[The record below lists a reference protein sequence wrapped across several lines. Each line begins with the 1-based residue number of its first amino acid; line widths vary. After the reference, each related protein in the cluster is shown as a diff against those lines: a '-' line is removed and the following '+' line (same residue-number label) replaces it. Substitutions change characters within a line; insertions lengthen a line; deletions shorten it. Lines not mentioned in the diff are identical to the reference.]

1 MPVTKS
7 EHTQAIA
14 HWKATT
20 INDHFFP
27 SSLLIEAIAAI
38 HGVYSRQN
46 TNNENAANGEIMV
59 VISAI
64 SFLRSAVY
72 LGLDV
77 GSNTFGIVLVGVVM
91 SIFQVAI
98 AYFESLI
105 LCCIASMTIN
115 TEYIAD
121 QMESI
126 DSKPNKQS
134 VDDYLKTIKPL

>member
-1 MPVTKS
+1 MFKNPGSKLET
-7 EHTQAIA
+7 IA
-14 HWKATT
+14 YVW
-20 INDHFFP
+20 FF
-27 SSLLIEAIAAI
+27 IRII
-38 HGVYSRQN
+38 IR
-46 TNNENAANGEIMV
+46 IMV

-72 LGLDV
+72 LGLGV

-105 LCCIASMTIN
+105 LCCIASVTMN

-121 QMESI
+121 QIESI

>member
-1 MPVTKS
+1 MFKNPGNKLET
-7 EHTQAIA
+7 IA
-14 HWKATT
+14 YVW
-20 INDHFFP
+20 FF
-27 SSLLIEAIAAI
+27 IRII
-38 HGVYSRQN
+38 IG
-46 TNNENAANGEIMV
+46 IMV
-59 VISAI
+59 VILAI

-72 LGLDV
+72 LGLDA
-77 GSNTFGIVLVGVVM
+77 GNNTFGIMLVCVVM

-105 LCCIASMTIN
+105 LCCIASVTMN

>member
-1 MPVTKS
+1 MFKNPGSKLET
-7 EHTQAIA
+7 IA
-14 HWKATT
+14 YAW
-20 INDHFFP
+20 FF
-27 SSLLIEAIAAI
+27 IRII
-38 HGVYSRQN
+38 IG
-46 TNNENAANGEIMV
+46 IMV
-59 VISAI
+59 VILAI

-72 LGLDV
+72 LGLDA
-77 GSNTFGIVLVGVVM
+77 GNNTFGIMLVGVAM

-121 QMESI
+121 QMERI
-126 DSKPNKQS
+126 DSKSNKKN

>member
-1 MPVTKS
+1 MFKNPGSKLET
-7 EHTQAIA
+7 IA
-14 HWKATT
+14 YAW
-20 INDHFFP
+20 FF
-27 SSLLIEAIAAI
+27 IRII
-38 HGVYSRQN
+38 IG
-46 TNNENAANGEIMV
+46 IMV
-59 VISAI
+59 VIFAI

-72 LGLDV
+72 RGLDA
-77 GSNTFGIVLVGVVM
+77 GNNTFGIMLVGVAM

-121 QMESI
+121 QMEGI

>member
-1 MPVTKS
+1 MFKNPGSKLET
-7 EHTQAIA
+7 IA
-14 HWKATT
+14 YVW
-20 INDHFFP
+20 FF
-27 SSLLIEAIAAI
+27 IRII
-38 HGVYSRQN
+38 IG
-46 TNNENAANGEIMV
+46 IMV

-91 SIFQVAI
+91 SIFQVSI

>member
-1 MPVTKS
+1 MFKNPGSKLET
-7 EHTQAIA
+7 IA
-14 HWKATT
+14 YAW
-20 INDHFFP
+20 FFIRIIIGVVLIMCIV
-27 SSLLIEAIAAI
+27 SLL
-38 HGVYSRQN
+38 R
-46 TNNENAANGEIMV
+46 NAMYYGLFN
-59 VISAI
+59 
-64 SFLRSAVY
+64 
-72 LGLDV
+72 LDV
-77 GSNTFGIVLVGVVM
+77 LGTILICVVL
-91 SIFQVAI
+91 SLLQIAI

>member
-1 MPVTKS
+1 MFNNPGNKLET
-7 EHTQAIA
+7 IA
-14 HWKATT
+14 YVW
-20 INDHFFP
+20 FF
-27 SSLLIEAIAAI
+27 IRII
-38 HGVYSRQN
+38 IG
-46 TNNENAANGEIMV
+46 IMV

-77 GSNTFGIVLVGVVM
+77 GSNTFGIVLVSVAL

-105 LCCIASMTIN
+105 LCCIASVTMN

-121 QMESI
+121 QMENI

>member
-1 MPVTKS
+1 MFKNPGNKLET
-7 EHTQAIA
+7 IA
-14 HWKATT
+14 YVW
-20 INDHFFP
+20 FF
-27 SSLLIEAIAAI
+27 IRII
-38 HGVYSRQN
+38 IG
-46 TNNENAANGEIMV
+46 IMV

-64 SFLRSAVY
+64 IFLRSAVY

-105 LCCIASMTIN
+105 LCCIASVTMN

-121 QMESI
+121 QMENI

>member
-1 MPVTKS
+1 MFKNPGNKLET
-7 EHTQAIA
+7 IA
-14 HWKATT
+14 YVW
-20 INDHFFP
+20 FF
-27 SSLLIEAIAAI
+27 IRII
-38 HGVYSRQN
+38 IG
-46 TNNENAANGEIMV
+46 IMV
-59 VISAI
+59 VILAI

-72 LGLDV
+72 LGLDA
-77 GSNTFGIVLVGVVM
+77 GNNTFSIMLVCVVM

>member
-1 MPVTKS
+1 
-7 EHTQAIA
+7 
-14 HWKATT
+14 
-20 INDHFFP
+20 
-27 SSLLIEAIAAI
+27 
-38 HGVYSRQN
+38 
-46 TNNENAANGEIMV
+46 MV

-105 LCCIASMTIN
+105 LCCIASVTMN

-121 QMESI
+121 QIESI
-126 DSKPNKQS
+126 DSKLNKQS
-134 VDDYLKTIKPL
+134 VDDYLKTIKSL

>member
-1 MPVTKS
+1 MFKNPGNKLET
-7 EHTQAIA
+7 IA
-14 HWKATT
+14 YVW
-20 INDHFFP
+20 FF
-27 SSLLIEAIAAI
+27 IRII
-38 HGVYSRQN
+38 IG
-46 TNNENAANGEIMV
+46 IMV

-64 SFLRSAVY
+64 SFLRGAVY

-105 LCCIASMTIN
+105 LCCIASVTMN

-121 QMESI
+121 QMENI

>member
-1 MPVTKS
+1 MFKNPDNKLET
-7 EHTQAIA
+7 IA
-14 HWKATT
+14 YVW
-20 INDHFFP
+20 FF
-27 SSLLIEAIAAI
+27 IRII
-38 HGVYSRQN
+38 IG
-46 TNNENAANGEIMV
+46 IMV

-105 LCCIASMTIN
+105 LCCIASVTMN

-121 QMESI
+121 QMENI

>member
-1 MPVTKS
+1 MFKNPGNKLET
-7 EHTQAIA
+7 IA
-14 HWKATT
+14 YVW
-20 INDHFFP
+20 FF
-27 SSLLIEAIAAI
+27 IRII
-38 HGVYSRQN
+38 IG
-46 TNNENAANGEIMV
+46 IML
-59 VISAI
+59 VISVI

-77 GSNTFGIVLVGVVM
+77 GSNTFGIVHVGVVM

-105 LCCIASMTIN
+105 LCCIASVTMN

-121 QMESI
+121 QMENV

>member
-1 MPVTKS
+1 MFKNPGSKLET
-7 EHTQAIA
+7 IA
-14 HWKATT
+14 YVW
-20 INDHFFP
+20 FF
-27 SSLLIEAIAAI
+27 IRII
-38 HGVYSRQN
+38 IG
-46 TNNENAANGEIMV
+46 IMV

-72 LGLDV
+72 LELDV

>member
-1 MPVTKS
+1 MFKNPGSKLET
-7 EHTQAIA
+7 IA
-14 HWKATT
+14 YVW
-20 INDHFFP
+20 FF
-27 SSLLIEAIAAI
+27 IRII
-38 HGVYSRQN
+38 IG
-46 TNNENAANGEIMV
+46 IMV

-121 QMESI
+121 QIESI

>member
-1 MPVTKS
+1 
-7 EHTQAIA
+7 
-14 HWKATT
+14 
-20 INDHFFP
+20 
-27 SSLLIEAIAAI
+27 
-38 HGVYSRQN
+38 
-46 TNNENAANGEIMV
+46 MV

-121 QMESI
+121 QMENN

>member
-1 MPVTKS
+1 MFKNPGSKLETV
-7 EHTQAIA
+7 AYA
-14 HWKATT
+14 W
-20 INDHFFP
+20 FFIRIIIGVVLIMYVV
-27 SSLLIEAIAAI
+27 SLL
-38 HGVYSRQN
+38 R
-46 TNNENAANGEIMV
+46 NAMCYGLFN
-59 VISAI
+59 
-64 SFLRSAVY
+64 
-72 LGLDV
+72 LDV
-77 GSNTFGIVLVGVVM
+77 LGTILICIVL
-91 SIFQVAI
+91 SLLQIAI

>member
-1 MPVTKS
+1 MFKNPGNKLET
-7 EHTQAIA
+7 IA
-14 HWKATT
+14 YVW
-20 INDHFFP
+20 FF
-27 SSLLIEAIAAI
+27 IRII
-38 HGVYSRQN
+38 IG
-46 TNNENAANGEIMV
+46 IML

-77 GSNTFGIVLVGVVM
+77 GNNTFGIVLVGVAV

-105 LCCIASMTIN
+105 LCCIASVTIN

-121 QMESI
+121 KMEE
-126 DSKPNKQS
+126 SKIPNRETREVIEEVQRMKADPTMGKTYTD
-134 VDDYLKTIKPL
+134 VDEMMKDLLKLKVK

>member
-1 MPVTKS
+1 MFKNPGSKLET
-7 EHTQAIA
+7 IA
-14 HWKATT
+14 YVW
-20 INDHFFP
+20 FF
-27 SSLLIEAIAAI
+27 IRII
-38 HGVYSRQN
+38 IG
-46 TNNENAANGEIMV
+46 IMV

-105 LCCIASMTIN
+105 LCCIASVTMN

-121 QMESI
+121 KMEESEI
-126 DSKPNKQS
+126 SNRETREAIKEVQRMKTDPTMGKTYTD
-134 VDDYLKTIKPL
+134 VDEMMKDLLKLKVK

>member
-1 MPVTKS
+1 MFKNPGNKLET
-7 EHTQAIA
+7 IA
-14 HWKATT
+14 YVW
-20 INDHFFP
+20 FF
-27 SSLLIEAIAAI
+27 IRII
-38 HGVYSRQN
+38 IG
-46 TNNENAANGEIMV
+46 IML

-64 SFLRSAVY
+64 NFLRSAVY

-105 LCCIASMTIN
+105 LCCIASVTMN

>member
-1 MPVTKS
+1 MFKNPGSKLET
-7 EHTQAIA
+7 IA
-14 HWKATT
+14 YAW
-20 INDHFFP
+20 FF
-27 SSLLIEAIAAI
+27 IRII
-38 HGVYSRQN
+38 IG
-46 TNNENAANGEIMV
+46 IMV
-59 VISAI
+59 VILAI

-72 LGLDV
+72 LGLDARN
-77 GSNTFGIVLVGVVM
+77 NTFGIMLVGVAM

-121 QMESI
+121 QMERI
-126 DSKPNKQS
+126 DSKPNKKS

>member
-1 MPVTKS
+1 MHLVWLRSLRRISNIFKNPGNKLET
-7 EHTQAIA
+7 IA
-14 HWKATT
+14 YVW
-20 INDHFFP
+20 FF
-27 SSLLIEAIAAI
+27 IRII
-38 HGVYSRQN
+38 IG
-46 TNNENAANGEIMV
+46 IMV
-59 VISAI
+59 VILAI

-72 LGLDV
+72 LGLDA
-77 GSNTFGIVLVGVVM
+77 GNNTFGIMLVCVVM

>member
-1 MPVTKS
+1 MFKNPGNKLET
-7 EHTQAIA
+7 IA
-14 HWKATT
+14 YVW
-20 INDHFFP
+20 FF
-27 SSLLIEAIAAI
+27 IRII
-38 HGVYSRQN
+38 IG
-46 TNNENAANGEIMV
+46 IMV

-105 LCCIASMTIN
+105 LCCIASVTMN

-121 QMESI
+121 QMENI

>member
-1 MPVTKS
+1 MFKNPGNKLET
-7 EHTQAIA
+7 IA
-14 HWKATT
+14 YVW
-20 INDHFFP
+20 FF
-27 SSLLIEAIAAI
+27 IRII
-38 HGVYSRQN
+38 IG
-46 TNNENAANGEIMV
+46 IMV

-77 GSNTFGIVLVGVVM
+77 GSNTFGIVLVGVAV

-105 LCCIASMTIN
+105 LCCIASVTMN

-121 QMESI
+121 QMENI